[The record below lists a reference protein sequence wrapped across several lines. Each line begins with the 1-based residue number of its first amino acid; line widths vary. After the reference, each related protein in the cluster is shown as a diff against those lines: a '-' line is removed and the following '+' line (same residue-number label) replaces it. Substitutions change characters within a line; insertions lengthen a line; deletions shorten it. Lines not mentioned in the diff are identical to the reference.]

1 MIKTLDDKFYE
12 GEGAGRGDSLPGP
25 SPGSAPAPHME
36 KESDIHPEEI
46 KYGSDSL
53 RHLQ

>member
-1 MIKTLDDKFYE
+1 MINFTSVK
-12 GEGAGRGDSLPGP
+12 GRGRGHSLPGP
-25 SPGSAPAPHME
+25 SPGSTSAPHME